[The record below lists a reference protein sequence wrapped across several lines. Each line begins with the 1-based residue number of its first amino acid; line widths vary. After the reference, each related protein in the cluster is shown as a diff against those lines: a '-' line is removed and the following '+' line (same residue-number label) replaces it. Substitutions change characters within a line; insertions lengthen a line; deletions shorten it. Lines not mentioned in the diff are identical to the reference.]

1 MPPPRSPWAS
11 ASGSNWRWRCPAAR
25 HSCCSTSSPRGSR
38 RRGARTSCASMH
50 GFGRTASRS
59 SPSSTRSRCSPRWPT
74 GCSSSTAGHSS
85 LTGRRPRSSIRPR
98 SGQRTWARR
107 SKGEVARLTVESLEV
122 GYDGVQVLR
131 GVALEARGGEF
142 VAVVGPN
149 GAGKS
154 TLLKAVAGLLR
165 PQAGTIRLDDERI
178 DGRSPWEI
186 AAGGVTLIPEGRRLF
201 GPLSVRENLELGAF
215 VPRGGAV
222 REETLRVVYRLFP
235 VLDGKQR
242 MLAQHLSGGE
252 QQMLALARGLM
263 ARSEERRVGKECRSR
278 WSPY

>member
-1 MPPPRSPWAS
+1 M
-11 ASGSNWRWRCPAAR
+11 
-25 HSCCSTSSPRGSR
+25 
-38 RRGARTSCASMH
+38 
-50 GFGRTASRS
+50 
-59 SPSSTRSRCSPRWPT
+59 
-74 GCSSSTAGHSS
+74 
-85 LTGRRPRSSIRPR
+85 
-98 SGQRTWARR
+98 
-107 SKGEVARLTVESLEV
+107 ARLTVESLEA

-165 PQAGTIRLDDERI
+165 PRGGTIKLDSERI

-186 AAGGVTLIPEGRRLF
+186 AARGLTLIPEGRRLF
-201 GPLSVRENLELGAF
+201 GPLSVLENLELGAF
-215 VPRGGAV
+215 VPRGAAR

-235 VLDGKQR
+235 VLDAKQHVP
-242 MLAQHLSGGE
+242 AQHLSGGE

-263 ARSEERRVGKECRSR
+263 TRPRLICLDDPFLGLGRPVVDSFCDALRNVRDEGLTIVATGQHVRRLLRLATRAYLLDEGQVILSGTGEELLASEELRRILL
-278 WSPY
+278 P